1 MGWGPLADTDVA
13 EAVRLAKQAIETGKD
28 DPDALWTAGITV
40 SVFAGEAATA
50 ASLIER
56 ALTLNPNCAP
66 AWMASGWIACFL
78 ARAEAAI
85 EGFERAIRLSPLD
98 PLGYAFTG
106 GLAIAQLIAGHYEE
120 AMEWVDRSLRE
131 QDRFFLSVRYKV
143 ALCGLLDRVD
153 EGREWLG
160 RLLELRPE
168 FTIAAYNIET
178 GRYIPAQ
185 HRSIISDG
193 LRKAGLPEG

>member
-1 MGWGPLADTDVA
+1 
-13 EAVRLAKQAIETGKD
+13 
-28 DPDALWTAGITV
+28 
-40 SVFAGEAATA
+40 
-50 ASLIER
+50 
-56 ALTLNPNCAP
+56 
-66 AWMASGWIACFL
+66 
-78 ARAEAAI
+78 
-85 EGFERAIRLSPLD
+85 
-98 PLGYAFTG
+98 
-106 GLAIAQLIAGHYEE
+106 
-120 AMEWVDRSLRE
+120 MEWVDRSLRE

-143 ALCGLLDRVD
+143 ALCGLLCRAD
-153 EGREWLG
+153 EGRRWLG